1 MKIFEKIVHRQFY
14 DFLSHHK
21 VINKHQSGFRDS
33 HSTDTAVIH
42 VSDYILDQLSKGKF
56 VGAILVDLKKAFD
69 TVDHQNSIEETFL
82 LWC

>member
-14 DFLSHHK
+14 DFLSNHK
-21 VINKHQSGFRDS
+21 VINKYQSGFRDS